1 ELPGAA
7 GGKYRE
13 LGFEQLRRPGAGA
26 RGIERR
32 VLDEP
37 YELGGAILRD
47 RLRAGSHHGE
57 RRRIGHE
64 RPAAAP
70 FWRRPRP
77 AAGLEIDRQ
86 IVAKASQVK
95 AFHGPAAIILAF
107 VLLRSRCC
115 FWLRASRRRLPP
127 LEKGRDGV
135 GDRDPSWLACAR
147 SEVRGT
153 TPAEHRSDFARPPCR
168 DLTDLL
174 HALRAAPKKA
184 RHPAH

>member
-1 ELPGAA
+1 MVGEWPAAA
-7 GGKYRE
+7 GGKCRKF
-13 LGFEQLRRPGAGA
+13 GFEQFLRPGAGA

-70 FWRRPRP
+70 FRRRPRP

-107 VLLRSRCC
+107 VPLRSRCC
-115 FWLRASRRRLPP
+115 VWLRASRRRLPP
-127 LEKGRDGV
+127 LEKGKDGGGIATPPGSPARD
-135 GDRDPSWLACAR
+135 DPKSA
-147 SEVRGT
+147 
-153 TPAEHRSDFARPPCR
+153 ARP
-168 DLTDLL
+168 
-174 HALRAAPKKA
+174 LRSIGRTSPGRLVAT
-184 RHPAH
+184 